1 MNNSGGPHKTKEKT
15 KQTSKTMGRG
25 ASAVQVKRR
34 ISDLDRVIGQNVKAL
49 RLGAGMSLEDVGEHL
64 QISYQQVQKYE
75 TGSNRLP
82 LHHLPSLCD
91 LFGVP
96 AELFLQGLMPAKEAQ
111 ASDLMQVQHCL
122 ARVKDRDLRQKIVRV
137 VDILSL

>member
-1 MNNSGGPHKTKEKT
+1 MNIPDDPTKTKEKPQESQEAEARPGPRT
-15 KQTSKTMGRG
+15 G
-25 ASAVQVKRR
+25 KRR
-34 ISDLDRVIGQNVKAL
+34 ISDVDRVIGQNVRAL

-75 TGSNRLP
+75 SGSNRLP
-82 LHHLPSLCD
+82 LHHIPSLCD

-96 AELFLQGLMPAKEAQ
+96 AELFLQGLMSGRGAQ
-111 ASDLMQVQHCL
+111 ADDLTRVQLCV
-122 ARVKDRDLRQKIVRV
+122 ARVTDQDLRQKIVRV